1 LLRPLQVL
9 FYKFDFSDILKNI
22 APLIRK
28 VMGILGYISVHIMS
42 GTQLKKLK
50 MKSINFIR
58 KGEGENYNYAQD
70 HCFIKLSSQDTNGEL
85 CIIEDTLK
93 PGFHLNRHHHK
104 IMTEV
109 FYILEGELELIFDN
123 ETTILKEGDTIT
135 VPPNVWHEANC
146 KNGGKML
153 TIFKNGEFD
162 IFLEQLS
169 GMTADDF
176 SNEVYMKSLSEKFDI
191 YEE

>member
-1 LLRPLQVL
+1 MLRPLQVL
-9 FYKFDFSDILKNI
+9 FYKLDFSDLLRNI
-22 APLIRK
+22 APLIRE

-70 HCFIKLSSQDTNGEL
+70 HCFIKLSSRDTNGEL